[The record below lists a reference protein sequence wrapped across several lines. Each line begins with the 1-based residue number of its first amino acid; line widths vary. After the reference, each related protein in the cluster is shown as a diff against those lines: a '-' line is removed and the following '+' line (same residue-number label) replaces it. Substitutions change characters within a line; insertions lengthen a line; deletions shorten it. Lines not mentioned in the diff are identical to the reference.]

1 MYSEKSHRMPSL
13 QFPSEIRVHENE
25 FELARRKQKISENPT
40 FHDDIEFISS
50 QLDLIK
56 RQRDIYKALLEQ
68 FEGSLT
74 AQEQEVKR
82 CQSVQV
88 ENSLVN
94 LIKENEV
101 NEITDKGLIDPLSP
115 SYGKELGDR
124 IDKLNLQIKNLKHTF
139 EDKSHGGSPLPRE
152 FRETIVSSHYSPVR
166 LQSPLKNQKI
176 TRLLKK
182 KINQKR
188 PKSSDTPPNPSLSQ
202 KKLHSK
208 TFCITPTPPL
218 DAPYKHSFCNVQ
230 AQLEY
235 FPTRIRQ
242 LEQENR
248 ELERIL
254 ERLNQ
259 KEMTQSTLSL
269 DRPLKSH
276 RKTTQHL
283 DVKRKELENL
293 QRQLEEKSK
302 ALESKEKELNARE
315 MVLNRASTKGK
326 KPKEKESKGVI
337 NNTITISNISGPEKN
352 TDVHYEDQNQLK
364 KMMQRESKDKE
375 KKDEEPEKGYACK
388 VCRVF

>member
-25 FELARRKQKISENPT
+25 YELARRKQKISENPT

-68 FEGSLT
+68 FQGSLT

-88 ENSLVN
+88 ENSLIN
-94 LIKENEV
+94 QLKENEV
-101 NEITDKGLIDPLSP
+101 NEIIDKGLIDPFSP
-115 SYGKELGDR
+115 SYGNELGDR
-124 IDKLNLQIKNLKHTF
+124 IDRLNLQIKNLKHTF
-139 EDKSHGGSPLPRE
+139 EDKSHVGSPLPRE
-152 FRETIVSSHYSPVR
+152 FRETIVSSHYSQ
-166 LQSPLKNQKI
+166 QSPLKNQKKS
-176 TRLLKK
+176 RFLKK
-182 KINQKR
+182 KINEKR
-188 PKSSDTPPNPSLSQ
+188 PRSSDAPPPNPTPSQ
-202 KKLHSK
+202 KRLHSK
-208 TFCITPTPPL
+208 TFCITPPHY

-248 ELERIL
+248 DLERIL
-254 ERLNQ
+254 ERLNH
-259 KEMTQSTLSL
+259 KEMNQSTLSL
-269 DRPLKSH
+269 DRPLKTH
-276 RKTTQHL
+276 RKTTQNL
-283 DVKRKELENL
+283 DVKKKELEHL
-293 QRQLEEKSK
+293 QKQLEEKSK
-302 ALESKEKELNARE
+302 ALENKEKELNARE
-315 MVLNRASTKGK
+315 MVLNKASTKGK
-326 KPKEKESKGVI
+326 KPKEKESNGVI
-337 NNTITISNISGPEKN
+337 KNNITISNISGPDRN

-364 KMMQRESKDKE
+364 KMRRESKESKE